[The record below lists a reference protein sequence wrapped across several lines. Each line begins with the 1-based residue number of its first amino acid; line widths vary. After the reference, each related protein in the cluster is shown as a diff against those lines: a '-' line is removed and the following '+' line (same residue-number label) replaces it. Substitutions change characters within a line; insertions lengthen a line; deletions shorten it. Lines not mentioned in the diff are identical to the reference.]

1 MTFARVAAL
10 AALALAFAGCTEK
23 PQTSGTRKADTQPW
37 QGAQASF
44 TAPSW
49 KAGDEASWES
59 QMRARAQAQN
69 EYQRTAPGQK

>member
-1 MTFARVAAL
+1 MTFARVAAV

-23 PQTSGTRKADTQPW
+23 PQTAGSRKHDSEPW
-37 QGAQASF
+37 QGTQTAF

-59 QMRARAQAQN
+59 QMRARAQSQN